1 MSRNWLL
8 PALMLAG
15 FASGA
20 HAVVIADSKFT
31 VLQGQGTASSSY
43 TFTVVQA
50 AAYDDYTSIWV
61 DKRDGVGTSSLVAV
75 DGHADIGSDYYLVRA
90 GDQFTPEN
98 IAAGQ
103 FQTLYRSDY
112 TGFYMGSVSVPLQG
126 DFYLGIATTGPDPY
140 GQTTWPFPYPSNR
153 NVWGWAHFS
162 NSASGL
168 TLLGSAVAYGEPGI
182 VVGTL
187 TAVPEADSSALM
199 ALGLLGVAGVVRA
212 KAKGLERG

>member
-31 VLQGQGTASSSY
+31 LQKDNEFSSSGY
-43 TFTVVQA
+43 SFTVVQG
-50 AAYDDYTSIWV
+50 AAYPDYTSIWV
-61 DKRDGVGTSSLVAV
+61 DKRDGLGTSILVATS
-75 DGHADIGSDYYLVRA
+75 GHADIGSDYYLVNA

-112 TGFYMGSVSVPLQG
+112 TGFYNGSVSIPAQG

-140 GQTTWPFPYPSNR
+140 DQTTWPFPYPSNR

-187 TAVPEADSSALM
+187 TAVPEAGSSALM
-199 ALGLLGVAGVVRA
+199 ALGLLGVAGAVRA
-212 KAKGLERG
+212 KAKGLAKG